1 MSKSD
6 NFNTLA
12 INNMNKTIKILHL
25 EDSDKDAELIQT
37 ILLTSDIGQEY
48 FLADNEK
55 YFRNILETENID
67 IILSDYS
74 LPDYNGN
81 EALKLSRERYPHI
94 PFIFVSGKIGEDAAI
109 DAMLNGAT
117 DYVLKTS

>member
-1 MSKSD
+1 
-6 NFNTLA
+6 
-12 INNMNKTIKILHL
+12 MNKVIKILHL
-25 EDSDKDAELIQT
+25 EDSDRDAELIQS
-37 ILLTSDIGQEY
+37 ILQTSEIGQEY
-48 FLADNEK
+48 FLVDNED

-81 EALKLSRERYPHI
+81 EALKLSRERYSHI

-109 DAMLNGAT
+109 KYEEERSRRSSIFRGR
-117 DYVLKTS
+117 